1 MCIGLPGISDNK
13 SAWIAAERS
22 NGRWLGYPV
31 MNVKIVTSFW
41 SSQKHSLVK
50 YYIGGEGMGGGGG
63 GGMVVCYTLMLC
75 IGTVANMINK
85 VTLYVNLLNY

>member
-1 MCIGLPGISDNK
+1 MCMCIGLPGISDNK

-63 GGMVVCYTLMLC
+63 GGGGGLCAIHKCYAWRLLLL
-75 IGTVANMINK
+75 NMINK
-85 VTLYVNLLNY
+85 VTFI